1 MSTQDL
7 DFSAFSALKKS
18 DWLGQIEKELRGK
31 PFESMLTEIEPGIVL
46 QPAYTKEDVGEIT
59 PLPPRAQDH
68 LDLVE
73 AVEVSNGEAQN
84 KVLLDLLNRGAS
96 SLLLFLQEGVNLSDL
111 LKDVLIQH
119 ISVHYVV
126 EGNGKSILD
135 QLEKIV
141 AERQLDPSTIR
152 GSINIDPFENLART
166 GSWFKSETEDLA
178 NIEAISNS
186 SLTRMKTMCVNA
198 NIYHNSGGCTT
209 TELAVALA
217 HANEYLARFNNASD
231 RIWMNL
237 AIGRNYL
244 VEIAKFRAMR
254 LLWAKVSEAYNSNAP
269 LQISAETGLRNK
281 TIYDPN
287 VNMLRTTTEALSAMV
302 GGVDEVCVY
311 PYDITFRESTS
322 LAKRVARNQSLVMQY
337 EAFATKVNDPA
348 AGSYAIENLTQQLC
362 AKAWKKFQSIE
373 AQGGYLEAL
382 KSGFI
387 QEMIDGDAAD
397 EQAKFDSG
405 EITLVGTNKF
415 PNQDEKMAEQVNLPL
430 YSPDRGGEVVQRL
443 IPMRLAQKME
453 RERLNAEQS

>member
-1 MSTQDL
+1 MSTKDL

-46 QPAYTKEDVGEIT
+46 QPAYTKEDLQSVT
-59 PLPPRAQDH
+59 PIPPRAQDH

-73 AVEVSNGEAQN
+73 AVEVSNGEEQN

-96 SLLLFLQEGVNLSDL
+96 SLLLFLQEDVILADL

-119 ISVHYVV
+119 IAVHYVV
-126 EGNGKSILD
+126 EGNGKAILA
-135 QLEKIV
+135 QLKQIV
-141 AERQLDPSTIR
+141 EDRKLDPASIR
-152 GSINIDPFENLART
+152 GSINIDPFENVART
-166 GSWFKSETEDLA
+166 GDWFKSEEAD
-178 NIEAISNS
+178 IEEVNSISNS
-186 SLTRMKTMCVNA
+186 SLTSLKTMCVNA
-198 NIYHNSGGCTT
+198 NIYHNSGGNTT
-209 TELAVALA
+209 TELAIALA
-217 HANEYLARFNNASD
+217 HANEYLSRFDNASE

-244 VEIAKFRAMR
+244 VEIAKFRSMR
-254 LLWAKVSEAYNSNAP
+254 LLWAKMTEAYNSNSP
-269 LQISAETGLRNK
+269 LHIYAETGLRNK

-337 EAFATKVNDPA
+337 EAFATKVADPA
-348 AGSYAIENLTQQLC
+348 AGSYALESLTQQLC
-362 AKAWKKFQSIE
+362 AKAWRKFKAIE
-373 AQGGYLEAL
+373 AQGGFLEAM
-382 KSGFI
+382 KSGYI
-387 QEMIDGDAAD
+387 QKMISGDANE

-405 EITLVGTNKF
+405 EIILVGTNKF
-415 PNQDEKMAEQVNLPL
+415 PNADEKMSEQVKLPL
-430 YSPDRGGEVVQRL
+430 FSPEKGGKVVNRL
-443 IPMRLAQKME
+443 IPVRLAQNAE